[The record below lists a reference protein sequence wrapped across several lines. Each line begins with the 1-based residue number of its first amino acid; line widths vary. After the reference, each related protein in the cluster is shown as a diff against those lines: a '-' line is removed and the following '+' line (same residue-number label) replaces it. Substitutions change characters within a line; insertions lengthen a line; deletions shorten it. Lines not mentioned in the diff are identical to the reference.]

1 MQVRA
6 RVRVRVGACA
16 CMPCSAEASS
26 DCGLPW
32 LRLPPRPAS
41 SAATHARASA
51 SPAPFAASPILARVG
66 VRGALAKL
74 AMGDIIGDRA
84 CWPTDRVGLEA
95 GDDAVGQRCSICNS
109 TRLIASSSSFSA
121 DMDVRSVCRSR
132 CSSRSLGFS
141 RTSRRIRARVRGRS
155 VKRLGC
161 VIGST
166 ADLIAQNRSW
176 RARSSGSNHSVA
188 HRVRGRKP
196 ADDLNFYNEYHWNS
210 SAPSSAPLPRRW

>member
-1 MQVRA
+1 M
-6 RVRVRVGACA
+6 
-16 CMPCSAEASS
+16 AEAATQAGVVGRDARTRLRVTGAIRSVS
-26 DCGLPW
+26 D
-32 LRLPPRPAS
+32 PRAC
-41 SAATHARASA
+41 R
-51 SPAPFAASPILARVG
+51 G

-166 ADLIAQNRSW
+166 ADLIAQTGAG
-176 RARSSGSNHSVA
+176 ARSETGSNHSVA

-196 ADDLNFYNEYHWNS
+196 ADDFSLS
-210 SAPSSAPLPRRW
+210 VS

>member
-6 RVRVRVGACA
+6 RVRVRVGAYCA

-26 DCGLPW
+26 DCGLSW
-32 LRLPPRPAS
+32 LWLPPRPAS

-95 GDDAVGQRCSICNS
+95 GDEAVGQRCSICNS

-166 ADLIAQNRSW
+166 ADLIAQNRS
-176 RARSSGSNHSVA
+176 RRCSARWFQPSYSVFP
-188 HRVRGRKP
+188 VRG
-196 ADDLNFYNEYHWNS
+196 A
-210 SAPSSAPLPRRW
+210 APSGRFRRFKRCTDDVRRLPCS